1 MGGSELRAMAIA
13 GVRAILVSNPAVS
26 QYADDVLAVLEGR
39 KIAVERAVQQQG
51 AALQAVMKPKEVAE
65 LLRVHIKTLERYAR
79 EGYLERVKVPGK
91 GQSIGY
97 TRASVERWLGGNTTG
112 GKS

>member
-1 MGGSELRAMAIA
+1 MGGSELKAMAIA

-26 QYADDVLAVLEGR
+26 QYADDVLAVLDGR
-39 KIAVERAVQQQG
+39 KVAVERIAQQQG
-51 AALQAVMKPKEVAE
+51 TVLQAVLKPKEVAA
-65 LLRVHIKTLERYAR
+65 LLRVHVKTLERYAR

-97 TRASVERWLGGNTTG
+97 TRSSVERWLGGNSTG
-112 GKS
+112 GAS